1 LPKRTTPLNTK
12 AVLLLLVLLPFGLGG
27 CPKTKKVTKIPAAEI
42 KPLQTATLAELLEQL
57 REQAAAVETV
67 NAVTELIPSTGSAYS
82 GVIEEYHDVRAFVLA
97 GRNESAGQQIR
108 MIGQAPVVRR
118 TVFDMVA
125 DLTGFRI
132 NIPPKSKFI
141 VGSNRV
147 THRSDKPMENL
158 RPQHLFEA
166 ILPVPPQ
173 PVSLATQ
180 NYLEENEF
188 GGRRFYIVTEVSA
201 IEEATANG
209 ALHIA
214 RKWWFDRTD
223 LSLVRVQRFDN
234 EGRLVTDIHY
244 ADWRPAGETRY
255 PHLIEV
261 VRPHDDY
268 RLKLLVKEIT
278 LNGPMGPER
287 FRLEQPAEVELI
299 DLDELARKKAEEEK
313 EESTEPPAATTGF
326 TAGDTTG
333 DTE

>member
-1 LPKRTTPLNTK
+1 MSAKT
-12 AVLLLLVLLPFGLGG
+12 VLLVLVLLPFAMGG
-27 CPKTKKVTKIPAAEI
+27 CPKVKTTTHLPEAEV
-42 KPLQTATLAELLEQL
+42 KPLQTATLEELLEQL
-57 REQAAAVETV
+57 REQAEAIHTV

-97 GRNESAGQQIR
+97 ERNHETGQQIR

-141 VGSNRV
+141 IGSNRV
-147 THRSDKPMENL
+147 THRSDKPIENL

-166 ILPVPPQ
+166 FLPAPPQ
-173 PVSLATQ
+173 PESLATQ
-180 NYLEENEF
+180 HYLEENEF
-188 GGRRFYIVTEVSA
+188 GGQRFYIVTEVSA
-201 IEEATANG
+201 LEDSSNG

-223 LSLVRVQRFDN
+223 LSLVRVQRFGSA
-234 EGRLVTDIHY
+234 GRLQTDIHY

-261 VRPHDDY
+261 IRPYDDY
-268 RLKLLVKEIT
+268 RLKLLVKELT
-278 LNGPMGPER
+278 LNGPMGPEK
-287 FRLEQPAEVELI
+287 FRLEQPAGVELV

-313 EESTEPPAATTGF
+313 EEPSGPPAATTG
-326 TAGDTTG
+326 AK
-333 DTE
+333 E